1 MCGLVHGEI
10 RELHMYQRYDYKY
23 YFKMTNTHHTDV
35 KLIKKRNEEA
45 GHIMEFYERIK
56 IQTGKHI

>member
-1 MCGLVHGEI
+1 
-10 RELHMYQRYDYKY
+10 MYQRYDYKF